1 MCVRHKVSPSK
12 IGEILHLRGHVFK
25 LNQRLV
31 MNVLVWGGEPV
42 TWLVV
47 MQQVQHGGVQVKAC
61 SMTLGEAQHIT
72 TTNKLLTVTIES
84 NRPAHTSIHLK
95 DAQRLCWISV
105 QVRVAIG
112 GWKRWWAAPLS
123 EADYTSPPSWAAA
136 ECRPGR
142 VAIRTHL
149 CFEASWVCDT
159 EIIKHTHRGEQEDHH
174 AVSAFMCVQ
183 QWKILISISNTEA
196 LIDTLH

>member
-1 MCVRHKVSPSK
+1 
-12 IGEILHLRGHVFK
+12 
-25 LNQRLV
+25 
-31 MNVLVWGGEPV
+31 MNVLGCGGEPV

-61 SMTLGEAQHIT
+61 SMMLGESGFQWRLAQHST
-72 TTNKLLTVTIES
+72 TTNKLLTVTIKS

-159 EIIKHTHRGEQEDHH
+159 EIIKHTQRRTRRSSCCFCDHVCPTVKNTLNLKYRGTNWH
-174 AVSAFMCVQ
+174 
-183 QWKILISISNTEA
+183 I
-196 LIDTLH
+196 TLDVWCLAAWNWPF